1 MNQICK
7 AISRKEKHNIRNAMG
22 GLNNLGDTPGKKI
35 NELED
40 RAESWIKIVTQR
52 QRYGK
57 YGVTVGNEVQTEK
70 M

>member
-7 AISRKEKHNIRNAMG
+7 AISRKEKHIRNTMG
-22 GLNNLGDTPGKKI
+22 GLNNLGDTSGKKI

-40 RAESWIKIVTQR
+40 RAENWIKTVTQR

>member
-1 MNQICK
+1 MTT
-7 AISRKEKHNIRNAMG
+7 S
-22 GLNNLGDTPGKKI
+22 GKKI

-40 RAESWIKIVTQR
+40 RAENWIKTVTQK

-57 YGVTVGNEVQTEK
+57 YGVMVGNKAQTEK

>member
-40 RAESWIKIVTQR
+40 RAES
-52 QRYGK
+52 
-57 YGVTVGNEVQTEK
+57 
-70 M
+70 